1 MEWNPNVIGPVTVFL
16 KQEYKIEHVY
26 CDVSLKLLP
35 VGGDLGRNEI
45 SGLLGVFNS
54 WNVRF

>member
-1 MEWNPNVIGPVTVFL
+1 MEWNPNVIVTVFL